1 MTLNTME
8 LKQLIQVVGQVSVPI
23 ASQKAAL
30 LGGLINK
37 MSLMI
42 NELTKQGEAEMPD
55 DQDPLQPVKPV
66 KPAKPKK
73 LKKTT

>member
-8 LKQLIQVVGQVSVPI
+8 LKQLIQVTGQVSVPV
-23 ASQKAAL
+23 ASKDAMV
-30 LGGLINK
+30 LGQLINK

-42 NELTKQGEAEMPD
+42 EELESNNPKKI
-55 DQDPLQPVKPV
+55 VKPV
-66 KPAKPKK
+66 KPKK